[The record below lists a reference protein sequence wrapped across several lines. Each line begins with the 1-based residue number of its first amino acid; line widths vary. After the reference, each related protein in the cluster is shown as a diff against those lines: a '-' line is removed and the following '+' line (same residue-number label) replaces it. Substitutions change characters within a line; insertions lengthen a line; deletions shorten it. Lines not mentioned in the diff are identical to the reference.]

1 MTYDE
6 LIKMHPDFFSDNFFI
21 ECEEGWSGIIQA
33 MLHKIRDHH
42 EQIQTIRKLHP
53 ERELEYTPIYFLQI
67 KEKFGGL
74 RVYATGGDYY
84 TRGIIDMAE
93 EMSRYVCEFSGD
105 KGKRRTRRIDEDD
118 KEVPAWIK
126 VMSDSVAKEH
136 RYV

>member
-21 ECEEGWSGIIQA
+21 ECETGWSGIIEA

-42 EQIQTIRKLHP
+42 EQIETIRKLYP

-74 RVYATGGDYY
+74 RIYATGGDFY

-93 EMSRYVCEFSGD
+93 EMARHVCEFSGD
-105 KGKRRTRRIDEDD
+105 KGKIRTRKINEEGL
-118 KEVPAWIK
+118 EVPAWIK

-136 RYV
+136 GYV